1 MNVVVDPNGPPLAV
15 VPSNPVPEGVRA
27 GYFVT
32 SDNVRLRYALFPRKG
47 EVHRGTVCILQGRSE
62 FIEKYFETVADFQA
76 RGFAVATFDFR
87 GQGGSDRVIGN
98 RRVGYVDRFEDYW
111 TDLRSFH
118 AEILLPDCPPPF
130 YLVAHSMGGL
140 VALDAGRRDRLMF
153 DRMFVSAPMIALD
166 GQPLSMAGMA
176 RLANALSFIGLG
188 QFPVPGRGERA
199 MSEKTFPGNPLT
211 GDVGRYLR
219 TAEILK
225 AQPGLGAGTPTI
237 RWVAAATE
245 MMGEAARDRFPGSVR
260 IPVLMLAAARDRIV
274 STPAIEQMGLRMR
287 TGRHVVIAGAQHE
300 LFMESNAIRGQV
312 LAAFDAF
319 ITEQSG

>member
-1 MNVVVDPNGPPLAV
+1 MNVVVDPNGPPLAAT
-15 VPSNPVPEGVRA
+15 PSNPAPEGTRA

-47 EVHRGTVCILQGRSE
+47 EVPRGTVCILQGRAE
-62 FIEKYFETVADFQA
+62 FIEKYFETIADFQA

-87 GQGGSDRVIGN
+87 GQGGSERVVPG
-98 RRVGYVDRFEDYW
+98 RLGYVDRFEDYW

-118 AEILLPDCPPPF
+118 AGILLPDCPPPF

-153 DRMFVSAPMIALD
+153 DRLFLSAPMIALE
-166 GQPLSMAGMA
+166 GVGMSMAGA
-176 RLANALSFIGLG
+176 SRLANVLSFLGLG
-188 QFPVPGRGERA
+188 RLPLPGHDKP
-199 MSEKTFPGNPLT
+199 MVEKTFPDNPLT
-211 GDVGRYLR
+211 GDRARYLR
-219 TAEILK
+219 NGEVLA
-225 AQPGLGAGTPTI
+225 AQPNLATGAPTI
-237 RWVAAATE
+237 RWAAAATE

-260 IPVLMLAAARDRIV
+260 IPVLMLAAARDRVV
-274 STPAIEQMGLRMR
+274 STPAIEQLGLRMR
-287 TGRHVVIAGAQHE
+287 TGRHIVIPGAQHE
-300 LFMESNAIRGQV
+300 LFMETDPIRGQV

>member
-1 MNVVVDPNGPPLAV
+1 MNVVVDPNGPPLAAT
-15 VPSNPVPEGVRA
+15 PSNPVPEGARA

-47 EVHRGTVCILQGRSE
+47 EVPRGTVCILQGRAE
-62 FIEKYFETVADFQA
+62 FIEKYFETIADFQA

-87 GQGGSDRVIGN
+87 GQGGSERVVPG
-98 RRVGYVDRFEDYW
+98 RLGYVDRFEDYW

-118 AEILLPDCPPPF
+118 AGILLPDCPPPF

-153 DRMFVSAPMIALD
+153 DRLFLSAPMIALE
-166 GQPLSMAGMA
+166 GVGMSMAGA
-176 RLANALSFIGLG
+176 SRLANVLSFLGLG
-188 QFPVPGRGERA
+188 RLPLPGHDKP
-199 MSEKTFPGNPLT
+199 MVEKTFPGNPLT
-211 GDVGRYLR
+211 GDRARYLR
-219 TAEILK
+219 NGEVLA
-225 AQPGLGAGTPTI
+225 AQPKLATGAPTI
-237 RWVAAATE
+237 RWAAAATE

-260 IPVLMLAAARDRIV
+260 IPVLMLAAARDRVV
-274 STPAIEQMGLRMR
+274 STPAIEQLGLRMR
-287 TGRHVVIAGAQHE
+287 TGRHIVIPGAQHE
-300 LFMESNAIRGQV
+300 LFMETDPIRGQV